1 MIADI
6 IKHEKT
12 HNGID
17 WEAAAKEGTAAMKE
31 AMKKAHSKLQDIRT
45 KMTNAEVDRAKKMG
59 LLDSKGKGSNPNT
72 TGSIL
77 RGGTLVC

>member
-1 MIADI
+1 MVALFSIKVIADI

-31 AMKKAHSKLQDIRT
+31 AMKKAHSKLQDIRK
-45 KMTNAEVDRAKKMG
+45 KMSNAEVDRAKKMG
-59 LLDSKGKGSNPNT
+59 LLDTKGRQTIPKT
-72 TGSIL
+72 A
-77 RGGTLVC
+77 